1 MQNGLKG
8 DDAEGTRR
16 IKVKQAAFYKELEV
30 RMKQTAYSGV
40 ALAQTLELAI
50 SHVALKCFDITSFVN
65 RLSRVKRIPKDL
77 SDDAIQIM
85 IKVLFKCI
93 PMRGYDPNDLELRY
107 NHLMAITL
115 LTRF

>member
-1 MQNGLKG
+1 MRG
-8 DDAEGTRR
+8 DDVDGIRKRKQKVAEFM
-16 IKVKQAAFYKELEV
+16 KQLAV

-77 SDDAIQIM
+77 SDDAIHIM

-107 NHLMAITL
+107 NHLMSITL
-115 LTRF
+115 LTRL

>member
-1 MQNGLKG
+1 M
-8 DDAEGTRR
+8 
-16 IKVKQAAFYKELEV
+16 KQLAV

-50 SHVALKCFDITSFVN
+50 SHVALKCFDVTSFVN

-77 SDDAIQIM
+77 SDDAIHIM

-107 NHLMAITL
+107 QHLMAITM
-115 LTRF
+115 LTNLQ